1 MSRMSFYLIIFDQKF
16 IELFIKSSHS
26 SIFHFVYRYPVV
38 TFSIKLTDY
47 DVVVVFFV
55 NKEEM
60 YVSCLQ
66 LTLK

>member
-38 TFSIKLTDY
+38 TFLIKLTDY
-47 DVVVVFFV
+47 DVVVFFV
-55 NKEEM
+55 NKEKM